1 MFFRK
6 KGKPKKNK
14 ENELNCIII
23 SGFAGSGKSTV
34 GKHIAKKLNYTYLDK
49 DTLSRDFTEKVL
61 ADNDSYEG
69 DRESELYSKV
79 INPIEYKTLVDTAI
93 ENMLLGNNV
102 ILSAPFIAQLKE
114 DNWFETN
121 ISSLIR
127 GEVKLSIIWIHTDE
141 DTERIRLIDRNA
153 TRDKWKL
160 ENWNEYCTEIRT
172 YRPKDDSIYLFDNAS
187 LSDHSFHKQIEELIQ
202 WLHR

>member
-6 KGKPKKNK
+6 KREGKKSND
-14 ENELNCIII
+14 NELNCVII

-61 ADNDSYEG
+61 ADNESYEG

-79 INPIEYKTLVDTAI
+79 INPIEYKTLVDTAV

-102 ILSAPFIAQLKE
+102 ILSAPFIAQLKQ

-121 ISSLIR
+121 ITSLIR
-127 GEVKLSIIWIHTDE
+127 EKVKLSIIWIHTDE
-141 DTERIRLIDRNA
+141 NTERIRLIDRNA

-160 ENWNEYCTEIRT
+160 ENWHEYCTEIRT

-187 LSDHSFHKQIEELIQ
+187 LSDHSFHKQIEELMRWIG
-202 WLHR
+202 R